1 MDGQIVQRTH
11 PPHDGAGLGSWHPAW
26 RPESYPS
33 DAVDE
38 QHAQPGD
45 RLMST
50 QKHPEDMPSHTDESK
65 SVEDLPKVKH
75 DGNTSKEEETS
86 RDEGKST
93 KQPVLKL
100 DTGRDE
106 QRDSGKKPAIVAQ
119 PEVIPGRE
127 ERDPRERDGAIH
139 TTNAP
144 PRMLQDGSLIIVE
157 EPSDFGWDSEAQ
169 TNSIDPAWGLSSEKL
184 GGGDMDDIFG
194 QSSFP
199 EVPPLH
205 SAKDLSAAHPLPTSQ
220 VEDIMDKLGETGHH
234 TSVDTRNDLTHSPEM
249 LEEHKGPNGDGWG
262 EDYVEENPFA
272 NVNGIGSHGLAETD
286 EEARSQ
292 EVVPLVEKYAQVY
305 QGPSKA
311 TQSQPDSLFHNDA
324 PDPPDDDFFSG
335 INPSSQDATS
345 SALQPANHSDTNLR
359 QGELAP
365 SKIGSVFE
373 DEKDVVMGDDFT
385 ALLQGSVVPQTTSS
399 EDQARQPESERSSG
413 SEVKDQDLATLWEA
427 ALSDDELLEDEPS
440 VDPSGFFDEDG
451 DGFLPDDNET
461 ASSQFSQA
469 LHDSNN
475 QPQNFPN
482 IGTADD
488 ISTVAQGGQIGLS
501 TAPQQ
506 GHTNQAYSAP
516 QYAAYDQISYA
527 PGANAVPNTFQPSGG
542 YVGAGQQ
549 SPYARPGPP
558 ERPSVPEKA
567 QSFAD
572 KSKGG
577 YTSPY
582 DLPME
587 LSRPKRRTNI
597 TQPQNINQ
605 APASL
610 PTPPPR
616 SSSMQPKVPPSGPAS
631 YRPPPATS
639 PRNSVSSAGPSPTT
653 PPNNAATSTLAKKTS
668 TASFFEELPITAKP
682 RPASRTGSSISQVS
696 QSHHSGP
703 PYSPAMGGQFSQPQ
717 RPAPPAPPVPLPS
730 APPSYQQLRAPERV
744 LPYAVIPEQDTASH
758 PIPVVN
764 QRYSPAP
771 QGQNNSL
778 PNRNRYAASS
788 GPVRPP
794 SVSQL
799 PFQPRTSSPLNP
811 QARSASSQQYRPG
824 DDPVHTILSKRPS
837 LQSGFG
843 GDLQRANIDSI
854 MGANLP
860 SSTSAPPQF
869 PGSSVPPRTMHYHHP
884 LEQSREMSPTMSP
897 VSIPEGRAV
906 EPPRRSQTQS
916 PSSIMPPSTNQ
927 VTGMSQYQR
936 RASVNDHPPTNLS
949 NSYTMN
955 RGAPSGSTQKTFLP
969 SVNYIMPNDG
979 REHDPLERW
988 KGCPIFNFGFGG
1000 TVITSFPKQ
1009 VPRFASGKTMIRC
1022 SPGEVKVVNKA
1033 LPVDQ
1038 RAASFPGPLK
1048 SKGKKKE
1055 VLDWLSKSIEQLS
1068 QEDVQIFPDQ
1078 PLEDLGKRHEEK
1090 ILLWQII
1097 RVFVEYDGVID
1108 GNIVAE
1114 RAIRSILSPEPDT
1127 SAVSGQIL
1135 YESALST
1142 RSIVRRNISKNPP
1155 SSGDPE
1161 ALEAIRNLLLQGER
1175 EKAVWN
1181 AVDQRLWGHAML
1193 ISSTLQRDVWKNVVH
1208 EFVRQEVRM
1217 YGENTE
1223 SIAALYDVFA
1233 GNWEEII
1240 DELVPPSARA
1250 GLQMVSKAPGPGPA
1264 KNALGGLD
1272 RWRETLSLILS
1283 NRSPDDGKALVA
1295 LGQLLAGYGR
1305 IEAAHICYI
1314 FTRSL
1319 ALFSGPDDNQANVV
1333 LLGADHR
1340 RQPFDY
1346 SRDLDSMLLTETYE
1360 FIQTILGP
1368 AAVSTAIP
1376 HLQAYKLYH
1385 AMVLADNGSR
1395 SEAQQYCDA
1404 IQAALK
1410 ATTRLSPYYHSLL
1423 FEALD
1428 DLINRLRQVPKEGS
1442 NSWMPKPNMD
1452 NVSNTIFS
1460 RFTKFVAGDDS
1471 DAASTGS
1478 GKDPSEAG
1486 PFANI
1491 PGDSPVIS
1499 RGPSPSD
1506 LYNSYANGGAY
1517 ALSAAPPPVQ
1527 VPTNSRYAPGGLYTP
1542 RSSQEQPSQVAPD
1555 SPRIG
1560 RLEPMKQSALS
1571 KQKSYSSMPRY
1582 SPGPNG
1588 PAFAAQARPST
1599 ANYPPNPR
1607 TYQPTPPPQAEFV
1620 PTKDSQLQP
1629 NLTDEFGA
1637 YSPQPML
1644 SPSDSPNTRPADTSN
1659 YAGSQPSPSLS
1670 PQTRSHRA
1678 GPRSYEPSPSPNLER
1693 HSLNNESSSY
1703 MPSPSYEPSQ
1713 RAAENPPSPSVEPPT
1728 PTQAVPL
1735 FGYEPPTSFYEPPSN
1750 SYEPPSD
1757 SYEPP
1762 SSSYEPPSSSYE
1774 PPTSSYGPPSYDPDE
1789 NGEDSP
1795 VETRPKKKSFM
1806 DDDDDDLAARAAA
1819 LLKKK
1824 QGNAGPPKEREVDDA
1839 VRRAAEEDAK
1849 RDAEKAKAKSSGSWL
1864 GGWFGGSK
1872 SKDLGDAS
1880 SPGSG
1885 TTNKPIKARLG
1896 EESSFHYDP
1905 VLKRW
1910 VNKKDPGATSDKPAA
1925 TPPPPKSAPPSRGPS
1940 GTGGPPLP
1948 PLLPS
1953 AGLPDL
1959 KAGLAPSSPGSNV
1972 PSRTGSP
1979 QVGGSTSA
1987 SPAPPKSS
1995 SPVFSAAQGGPPSTM
2010 RNVSSASGPPPGP
2023 PSAPP
2028 SRPGTAAGGLDDL
2041 LGGDLAPRK
2050 GGTIKGKKKG
2060 RGYVD
2065 VLGK

>member
-1 MDGQIVQRTH
+1 MDGQIIQRTH

-26 RPESYPS
+26 RPERYPS

-38 QHAQPGD
+38 QLAQPSD
-45 RLMST
+45 HAMST
-50 QKHPEDMPSHTDESK
+50 EKLPEDMPSQTAESK
-65 SVEDLPKVKH
+65 SVEDLPTITH

-86 RDEGKST
+86 RDEGKTT
-93 KQPVLKL
+93 KQSVLKL
-100 DTGRDE
+100 DTGRKE
-106 QRDSGKKPAIVAQ
+106 QRGSGKQPAIIVR
-119 PEVIPGRE
+119 PEVIPGKE
-127 ERDPRERDGAIH
+127 ERDPRERDGATH
-139 TTNAP
+139 TTNTP
-144 PRMLQDGSLIIVE
+144 PGMSQDGSLIAIE
-157 EPSDFGWDSEAQ
+157 ESGDFGWDSEVQ
-169 TNSIDPAWGLSSEKL
+169 THSIDPAWGLSPEKL
-184 GGGDMDDIFG
+184 SGGDIGDIFG

-205 SAKDLSAAHPLPTSQ
+205 SAKDLSATHPLPTSQ
-220 VEDIMDKLGETGHH
+220 VEDIMDELGETGHH
-234 TSVDTRNDLTHSPEM
+234 ASLDTRNDLTHSPET
-249 LEEHKGPNGDGWG
+249 LEKHRGPNGGVWG
-262 EDYVEENPFA
+262 DDYAGENPFA
-272 NVNGIGSHGLAETD
+272 NINGIESHDLAETD
-286 EEARSQ
+286 EEARRQ
-292 EVVPLVEKYAQVY
+292 EVVPLVEKQAQVY

-311 TQSQPDSLFHNDA
+311 TQNQPDSLFHDIA
-324 PDPPDDDFFSG
+324 PNPSDDGFFSG
-335 INPSSQDATS
+335 INLSSQDATL
-345 SALQPANHSDTNLR
+345 SALQPTNFSETNIT
-359 QGELAP
+359 QGELAS
-365 SKIGSVFE
+365 SKIGSMLD

-385 ALLQGSVVPQTTSS
+385 ALLQGSVVPQAASS
-399 EDQARQPESERSSG
+399 EDRARQPEVEKSSG
-413 SEVKDQDLATLWEA
+413 SAVKDQDLAALWEA

-451 DGFLPDDNET
+451 DGFLPDDET
-461 ASSQFSQA
+461 TSSHFSQA

-482 IGTADD
+482 IVTADD
-488 ISTVAQGGQIGLS
+488 ISTVAQRGQTGLS

-506 GHTNQAYSAP
+506 GPTNQAYSAP

-527 PGANAVPNTFQPSGG
+527 PGANALPNTFQPSGG
-542 YVGAGQQ
+542 YAGAGQQ

-558 ERPSVPEKA
+558 ERPSVAEKA

-587 LSRPKRRTNI
+587 LSRPKRRMNI
-597 TQPQNINQ
+597 PQLQNTNQ

-610 PTPPPR
+610 TTPPPR
-616 SSSMQPKVPPSGPAS
+616 SSSMQPSAPPSGPAS
-631 YRPPPATS
+631 YRPPPAPS
-639 PRNSVSSAGPSPTT
+639 PRTSISSAGPSPTM
-653 PPNNAATSTLAKKTS
+653 PPKNTATSTVVKKTS

-696 QSHHSGP
+696 QSYSSGP
-703 PYSPAMGGQFSQPQ
+703 PYTPAMGGQFSQPQ
-717 RPAPPAPPVPLPS
+717 RHAPPVPLLS
-730 APPSYQQLRAPERV
+730 ASPGYQQLHAPERI
-744 LPYAVIPEQDTASH
+744 LPYANTPEQDTASQ
-758 PIPVVN
+758 PVPAVN

-771 QGQNNSL
+771 QGQHNSL
-778 PNRNRYAASS
+778 PNRNRYATSS

-811 QARSASSQQYRPG
+811 QARSASSQQYRPA
-824 DDPVHTILSKRPS
+824 DDPAHTILSKRPS

-854 MGANLP
+854 MVANLS
-860 SSTSAPPQF
+860 SSTSAPPQL
-869 PGSSVPPRTMHYHHP
+869 PGSSVPPRTIHYHHP

-897 VSIPEGRAV
+897 VSIPEGRGV
-906 EPPRRSQTQS
+906 EPPRRSETQS
-916 PSSIMPPSTNQ
+916 PSSIIPPSTNQ
-927 VTGMSQYQR
+927 VIGISQYQR
-936 RASVNDHPPTNLS
+936 RASVNDHPPTSFNNL
-949 NSYTMN
+949 YAMN
-955 RGAPSGSTQKTFLP
+955 RGAPSGSTQKPFLP
-969 SVNYIMPNDG
+969 SLNYIVPNDG

-1022 SPGEVKVVNKA
+1022 SPGEVKVANKA

-1055 VLDWLSKSIEQLS
+1055 VLDWLSKSIEHLS
-1068 QEDVQIFPDQ
+1068 QEDVQISPDQ
-1078 PLEDLGKRHEEK
+1078 PLEDTRKRHEEK
-1090 ILLWQII
+1090 ILLWQVV

-1114 RAIRSILSPEPDT
+1114 RAIRSILSPELGT

-1142 RSIVRRNISKNPP
+1142 RGIVRRNTLKNPP

-1161 ALEAIRNLLLQGER
+1161 ALEIIRNLLLQGER

-1264 KNALGGLD
+1264 KNALDGLD

-1314 FTRSL
+1314 FTRSPT
-1319 ALFSGPDDNQANVV
+1319 LFSGPDDNQANVV

-1368 AAVSTAIP
+1368 PAISTAMP

-1385 AMVLADNGSR
+1385 AMVLAENGSR
-1395 SEAQQYCDA
+1395 NEAQQYCDA
-1404 IQAALK
+1404 IQTALK

-1442 NSWMPKPNMD
+1442 SSWMPKPNMD

-1478 GKDPSEAG
+1478 GKDLSEAG

-1517 ALSAAPPPVQ
+1517 APGAAPPPVQ
-1527 VPTNSRYAPGGLYTP
+1527 VPTNSRYAPGGLYAP
-1542 RSSQEQPSQVAPD
+1542 RSSQEQPGQAAPD

-1560 RLEPMKQSALS
+1560 RREPMKQSALS

-1588 PAFAAQARPST
+1588 PAFAAQVRPST

-1607 TYQPTPPPQAEFV
+1607 TYQPTPPPSQAEFV

-1644 SPSDSPNTRPADTSN
+1644 PPSSYSPNAQPADTSS

-1670 PQTRSHRA
+1670 PETRSHRA

-1693 HSLNNESSSY
+1693 PLLNYEPSSY
-1703 MPSPSYEPSQ
+1703 MPSPTYEPSQ
-1713 RAAENPPSPSVEPPT
+1713 RAAEKPPSPSVEPPT
-1728 PTQAVPL
+1728 PTQAVPS
-1735 FGYEPPTSFYEPPSN
+1735 FGYEPPTSSYEPPSN

-1774 PPTSSYGPPSYDPDE
+1774 PPTSSYDPPSYDPDT

-1795 VETRPKKKSFM
+1795 VETRPKKKSII
-1806 DDDDDDLAARAAA
+1806 DDDDDDLVARAAA
-1819 LLKKK
+1819 LLKKN

-1880 SPGSG
+1880 SSGSG
-1885 TTNKPIKARLG
+1885 TSNKPIKARLG

-1910 VNKKDPGATSDKPAA
+1910 VNKKDPGATSEKTAA

-1940 GTGGPPLP
+1940 GTGGPPPP
-1948 PLLPS
+1948 PLPSS
-1953 AGLPDL
+1953 AGPPSL
-1959 KAGLAPSSPGSNV
+1959 KAGLAPSSPSSNA
-1972 PSRTGSP
+1972 PSRTASP
-1979 QVGGSTSA
+1979 QTRGSTSA
-1987 SPAPPKSS
+1987 SPAPPQSS
-1995 SPVFSAAQGGPPSTM
+1995 SPVSSAAQGGPPSAM
-2010 RNVSSASGPPPGP
+2010 RGVSSASGPPSGP

-2028 SRPGTAAGGLDDL
+2028 SRPGTATGGLEDL

-2050 GGTIKGKKKG
+2050 GGTMKGKKKG